1 MLVNAQLLDE
11 KIAEAGLRIDYI
23 IKNLG
28 ITDTAW
34 YKKKNGTT
42 PFRAAEVYV
51 ICDLCKISDDEKAKI
66 FYPKGSVKAEQK
78 GE

>member
-34 YKKKNGTT
+34 YKKKNGKT

-51 ICDLCKISDDEKAKI
+51 ICDLCKISEDEKAKI
-66 FYPKGSVKAEQK
+66 FYPKGSVKAEQE
-78 GE
+78 G